1 MLLGGEE
8 LATDVRDRNLLFVD
22 RERPDRPGRDVL
34 YAANIPELCF
44 SHLDERNKAVKK
56 ALD

>member
-22 RERPDRPGRDVL
+22 REGPDRPGRDVL
-34 YAANIPELCF
+34 DAADIPELGF
-44 SHLDERNKAVKK
+44 SHLASVTRR
-56 ALD
+56 